1 MKWNGRYYR
10 PGYGV
15 NVYPKP
21 EDSIKELLKPLGE
34 KTRKGNVWIPV
45 LNQPINVLKDDT
57 TPVPPVSPS
66 PTPTQTGTPT
76 PTPSSTV
83 PEPSPSPTPT
93 GTGTPTPTPS
103 PSNLPP
109 TEITYL
115 SNVFSNTTASSYT
128 FSGVSFGTTGLVVVG
143 IDAKRVGSAAG
154 YVISSVTIGGISAT
168 QTTSQNGFNN
178 ITQGIWTAE
187 VTGTTGD
194 IVVNLNAST
203 RSLGVGIWRINN
215 YTSTTPVFTGITQ
228 GVTSTLSVTTSSLT
242 PTSVGVGT
250 VNDQSA
256 GTNIAWTNATE
267 RYEQANSDGPGGNR
281 QDTSGCDFTQ
291 NTSGTRTV
299 TSSNLTTSG
308 ALLQLAVWE

>member
-1 MKWNGRYYR
+1 MKWNGRTYKS
-10 PGYGV
+10 GYGI

-21 EDSIKELLKPLGE
+21 QDSIKELLKPLSE
-34 KTRKGNVWIPV
+34 KTRKGNIWIPV
-45 LNQPINVLKDDT
+45 LNQVINVTKETT
-57 TPVPPVSPS
+57 TPVPVSPS
-66 PTPTQTGTPT
+66 PTPTSTITPT
-76 PTPSSTV
+76 PTPTSTIT
-83 PEPSPSPTPT
+83 PTPT
-93 GTGTPTPTPS
+93 ITPTETSTPTPS

-143 IDAKRVGSAAG
+143 IDAKRVGSGAG

-299 TSSNLTTSG
+299 TSSNLTTVG
-308 ALLQLAVWE
+308 ALLQLAVWR